1 MKKLFFLFLL
11 TSSAAFSQDTL
22 QPKPP
27 LDVIT
32 DYACF
37 RESTAARLE
46 IYYALSSD
54 QLTLTPTDSTTGGP
68 GKYLGY
74 VLAYLDL
81 FTADGRP
88 VDSLS
93 KTTAFRVA
101 RMDTTNE
108 LSEILDFLAT
118 PGNYRAYLSVWD
130 MKSGKMGQDTIEI
143 TVPDF
148 TDGGLGFSTPQ
159 LARLITDKKHQPG
172 ASLYKKGG
180 RLIVPNPPATYS
192 LDDPR
197 LYFYAE
203 LYGLA
208 PARSELKNFDLE
220 YSILNESG
228 DTLKSSGFHKHPK
241 EEPAALSGSVDLA
254 MLPPGPYSLVL
265 SARDPATG
273 QTASSSKPF
282 LLFPPSIR
290 PPVAEE
296 ELAWFPK
303 VTHFLL
309 TNQEKAIY
317 RSSNRTGQ
325 LNFINEWWQ
334 KRDPTPQTP
343 ENEYK
348 FEAYRRLI
356 KMVER
361 FSRSAGAQD
370 GWQTDRGRVLMLY
383 GEPNNIEQS
392 PASPD
397 NLPWQKWEYT
407 RLAAGRQGLFVFV
420 DLRGLGNYELVH
432 STVSG
437 EKQNPQWENM
447 LSQNL
452 LRR

>member
-1 MKKLFFLFLL
+1 MKKFLFLL
-11 TSSAAFSQDTL
+11 LFPSPLLAQDT
-22 QPKPP
+22 PPPRPP
-27 LDVIT
+27 LEVLT

-37 RESTAARLE
+37 RDTSGTRLE
-46 IYYALSSD
+46 IYYALSSTD
-54 QLTLTPTDSTTGGP
+54 LTLTPADSASGGP
-68 GKYLGY
+68 GKNLAY

-81 FTADGRP
+81 FTAEGRP

-101 RMDTTNE
+101 RTDTTNE
-108 LSEILDFLAT
+108 LSEILDFLVA
-118 PGNYRAYLSVWD
+118 PGSYRVYLSLWD
-130 MKSGKMGQDTIEI
+130 MKSGRVGQDTLEV
-143 TVPDF
+143 TVPDL
-148 TDGGLGFSTPQ
+148 TGPGLILSSLE

-192 LDDPR
+192 LDVPR
-197 LYFYAE
+197 LYFYVE

-208 PARSELKNFDLE
+208 PARPELKNFDLE
-220 YSILNESG
+220 YAVLTPAGE
-228 DTLKSSGFHKHPK
+228 TLKTSGFHKHPK
-241 EEPAALSGSVDLA
+241 EAPAVLSASVDLA
-254 MLPPGPYSLVL
+254 MLPPGEYSLL
-265 SARDPATG
+265 LTARDPATG
-273 QTASSSKPF
+273 ETASQSKTF
-282 LLFPPSIR
+282 FLFPPSTQ

-296 ELAWFPK
+296 ELDWFPK

-309 TNQEKAIY
+309 TNREKALY

-334 KRDPTPQTP
+334 KHDPDPQTP

-348 FEAYRRLI
+348 WEAYRRFTQA
-356 KMVER
+356 VDR

-407 RLAAGRQGLFVFV
+407 RIASGRQGLFVFV

-432 STVSG
+432 STVPG

-447 LSQNL
+447 LSQNV

>member
-1 MKKLFFLFLL
+1 MKKIFLFLL
-11 TSSAAFSQDTL
+11 LARAVWAQDSLKQAAL
-22 QPKPP
+22 E
-27 LDVIT
+27 VVT

-37 RESTAARLE
+37 RENTSIRLE
-46 IYYALSSD
+46 IYYSLSSD
-54 QLTLTPTDSTTGGP
+54 SLSLTPTDSQSGGA
-68 GKYLGY
+68 GKNLAY

-81 FTADGRP
+81 FTAEGRP

-101 RMDTTNE
+101 RTDTTNE
-108 LSEILDFLAT
+108 LSEILDFLVA
-118 PGNYRAYLSVWD
+118 PGNYRVYLSLWD
-130 MKSGKMGQDTIEI
+130 MKSGKTGRDTLEV

-148 TDGGLGFSTPQ
+148 SSSGLSFSSLQ
-159 LARLITDKKHQPG
+159 LARLITDKKRSPE
-172 ASLYKKGG
+172 ASYYKKGG

-203 LYGLA
+203 IYGLA
-208 PARSELKNFDLE
+208 PARPELKNFDLE
-220 YSILNESG
+220 YAILNPAG

-241 EEPAALSGSVDLA
+241 EEPAALSGSVDLS
-254 MLPPGPYSLVL
+254 MLSPGEYSLLL
-265 SARDPATG
+265 SARDPAIG
-273 QTASSSKPF
+273 GTASRSKSF
-282 LLFPPSIR
+282 WLFPPSTR

-296 ELAWFPK
+296 ELDYFPK

-309 TNQEKAIY
+309 THQEKALY
-317 RSSNRTGQ
+317 RASNRTGQ

-334 KRDPTPQTP
+334 KHDPNPETP

-348 FEAYRRLI
+348 WEAYRRF
-356 KMVER
+356 MQAVDR
-361 FSRSAGAQD
+361 FSRSASAQD

-383 GEPNNIEQS
+383 GEPNNVEQS
-392 PASPD
+392 PAAPD

-407 RLAAGRQGLFVFV
+407 RIAAGRQGLFVFA

-432 STVSG
+432 STVPG
-437 EKQNPQWENM
+437 EKQDPNWEN
-447 LSQNL
+447 LLNQNI

>member
-1 MKKLFFLFLL
+1 MKRLFFLFLL
-11 TSSAAFSQDTL
+11 FPSVLLAQDTL
-22 QPKPP
+22 QRQPP
-27 LDVIT
+27 LNVVT

-37 RESTAARLE
+37 REGDSCRLE
-46 IYYALSSD
+46 IYYALPSTD
-54 QLTLTPTDSTTGGP
+54 LTLTPTDSQTGGP

-81 FTADGRP
+81 FTAEGRP

-101 RMDTTNE
+101 RADTTNE
-108 LSEILDFLAT
+108 LSEILEFLVP
-118 PGNYRAYLSVWD
+118 PGSYRAYLSLWD
-130 MKSGKMGQDTIEI
+130 MKSGRMGQDTLEV
-143 TVPDF
+143 TVPNL
-148 TDGGLGFSTPQ
+148 TGPGLTLSSLV

-208 PARSELKNFDLE
+208 PARPELKNFDLE
-220 YSILNESG
+220 YAILNESG

-241 EEPAALSGSVDLA
+241 EASAVLSASVDLA
-254 MLPPGPYSLVL
+254 MLPPGEYSLLLTV
-265 SARDPATG
+265 RDPATG
-273 QTASSSKPF
+273 ETASQNKSF
-282 LLFPPSIR
+282 WLFPPSVQ

-296 ELAWFPK
+296 ELDWFPK

-309 TNQEKAIY
+309 TNREKAIY

-334 KRDPTPQTP
+334 KRDPDPQTP

-348 FEAYRRLI
+348 WEAYRRFTQA
-356 KMVER
+356 VDR
-361 FSRSAGAQD
+361 FSRSAGARD

-407 RLAAGRQGLFVFV
+407 RIASGRQGLFIFA

-432 STVSG
+432 STVPG
-437 EKQNPQWENM
+437 EKQNPNWENM

>member
-1 MKKLFFLFLL
+1 MKKLFFLFFL
-11 TSSAAFSQDTL
+11 TSSVAFSQDTL
-22 QPKPP
+22 KQPP

-37 RESTAARLE
+37 RERDSNRLE

-54 QLTLTPTDSTTGGP
+54 QLTLTPSDSQTGGP
-68 GKYLGY
+68 GKHLAY

-88 VDSLS
+88 LDSLS
-93 KTTAFRVA
+93 KTTVFRVA
-101 RMDTTNE
+101 RTDTTNE
-108 LSEILDFLAT
+108 LAEILDLWVA
-118 PGNYRAYLSVWD
+118 PGSYRACLSVWD
-130 MKSGKMGQDTIEI
+130 MKSGRAGQDTLEI
-143 TVPDF
+143 TVPDL
-148 TDGGLGFSTPQ
+148 TSGGLSLSTLQ
-159 LARLITDKKHQPG
+159 LARLIADKKRQPG
-172 ASLYKKGG
+172 ASLYKKGN

-203 LYGLA
+203 VYGLV
-208 PARSELKNFDLE
+208 PAGPELKNFDLE
-220 YSILNESG
+220 YAVLNPKG

-241 EEPAALSGSVDLA
+241 ETPAALSGSVDLA
-254 MLPPGPYSLVL
+254 MLPPGEYSLL
-265 SARDPATG
+265 LTARDPASG
-273 QTASSSKPF
+273 VTASQGKTF
-282 LLFPPSIR
+282 LLFPPSLR

-296 ELAWFPK
+296 ELDYFPK

-309 TNQEKAIY
+309 TNQEKALY

-325 LNFINEWWQ
+325 LNFINDWWQ
-334 KRDPTPQTP
+334 KHDPDPQTP

-348 FEAYRRLI
+348 WEAYRRYI
-356 KMVER
+356 KTVER

-370 GWQTDRGRVLMLY
+370 GWQTDRGRVFMLY

-392 PASPD
+392 PASPG

-407 RLAAGRQGLFVFV
+407 RIAAGRQGLFVFA

-432 STVSG
+432 STVPG

-447 LSQNL
+447 LNQNV

>member
-1 MKKLFFLFLL
+1 MKKLLLLLLL
-11 TSSAAFSQDTL
+11 TGAVRAQDTL
-22 QPKPP
+22 PQKP
-27 LDVIT
+27 LDVVT

-37 RESTAARLE
+37 REGDSCRLE

-54 QLTLTPTDSTTGGP
+54 QLTLIPTDSSSGGP
-68 GKYLGY
+68 GKNLAYI
-74 VLAYLDL
+74 LAYLDL
-81 FTADGRP
+81 FTAEGRP

-93 KTTAFRVA
+93 KTTAFRVV
-101 RMDTTNE
+101 RTDTTNE
-108 LSEILDFLAT
+108 LSEILDFLVT
-118 PGNYRAYLSVWD
+118 PGNYRAYLSLWD
-130 MKSGKMGQDTIEI
+130 MKSGRAGQDTLEI
-143 TVPDF
+143 TVPDL
-148 TDGGLGFSTPQ
+148 TARGLSFSSLQ
-159 LARLITDKKHQPG
+159 LARLIADKKNQPG

-180 RLIVPNPPATYS
+180 RFIVPNPPATYS

-203 LYGLA
+203 VYGLA
-208 PARSELKNFDLE
+208 PPRSELKNFDLE
-220 YSILNESG
+220 YAILNVAG

-254 MLPPGPYSLVL
+254 MLPPAEYSLLL
-265 SARDPATG
+265 SVRDPATG
-273 QTASSSKPF
+273 ATASQRKTF
-282 LLFPPSIR
+282 FLFPPSIQ

-296 ELAWFPK
+296 ELDYFPK

-309 TNQEKAIY
+309 TNQEKEIY

-325 LNFINEWWQ
+325 LNFIYEWWQ
-334 KRDPTPQTP
+334 KRDPIPQTP

-348 FEAYRRLI
+348 WEAYRRFI
-356 KMVER
+356 QAVDR

-383 GEPNNIEQS
+383 GEPNNVEQS

-407 RLAAGRQGLFVFV
+407 RIAAGRQGLFVFA

-432 STVSG
+432 STVPG
-437 EKQNPQWENM
+437 EKQNPQWESM
-447 LSQNL
+447 LNQNV